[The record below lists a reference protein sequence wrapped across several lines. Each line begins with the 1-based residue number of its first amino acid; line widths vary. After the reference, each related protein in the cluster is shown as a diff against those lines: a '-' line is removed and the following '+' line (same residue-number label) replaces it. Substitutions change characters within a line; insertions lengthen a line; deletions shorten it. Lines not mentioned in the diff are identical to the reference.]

1 MSNAVLLVGDTG
13 SGKSSAIES
22 LDPKE
27 TFIIQSVRKELPW
40 KGSRKI
46 YQDLTTQ
53 NKDGRKI
60 YQPDLS
66 AIPKAIEHIAKTAPH
81 IKTIIIDD
89 ANYLLSTM
97 YLSRHTANEKNPF
110 DKFSDIADM
119 SKNMIQASQNQRD
132 DLDVF
137 FMWHTNVDD
146 NGRTGIVTIGR
157 FLEEKYK
164 IEGAFTVTLFAEK
177 VEVFGKK
184 VEYRFV
190 TGDRVM
196 NIAKSPRGMFPKVL
210 PNDLQLVKE
219 TMKKYYEEE

>member
-1 MSNAVLLVGDTG
+1 
-13 SGKSSAIES
+13 
-22 LDPKE
+22 
-27 TFIIQSVRKELPW
+27 
-40 KGSRKI
+40 
-46 YQDLTTQ
+46 
-53 NKDGRKI
+53 
-60 YQPDLS
+60 
-66 AIPKAIEHIAKTAPH
+66 
-81 IKTIIIDD
+81 
-89 ANYLLSTM
+89 M